1 MHNQE
6 KILFVD
12 DDANLLDACER
23 VLRRRFH
30 IETRIGPEAG
40 MAAVER
46 DGPYAV
52 VVSDMRMPNMDGVQF
67 LAQVKAKLPD
77 SVRMMLTA
85 FPDMETAIEAV
96 NQGNVFRFLT
106 KPVTPQILTAALEAA
121 LAQDR
126 LVKDRHGLLEMQL
139 RHAQKMELVGQCAAG
154 LAHDMRNILSII
166 QICAHRAL
174 EQQAS
179 PAELTQSLQRIHEA
193 AAHATNLT
201 QQLVTFCNCRQP
213 RSHFEPVDL
222 KKLLEDLSAL
232 LRPVLTRRIALQC
245 KPSPGLEPVWGDA
258 TMLGQVVMNLAINAR
273 DAMPNG
279 GQLTIQAESRVITV
293 HTVSQ
298 HPGARLGRFL
308 RLSVTD
314 TGCGMDTVVR
324 TRVFEPFFTTKEVG
338 KGTGLGLSVVADIV
352 QQHHGWTE
360 VHIAGMREPP
370 LTCICRWPPP
380 QRNPRRSKP
389 HEREETHLVC
399 RR

>member
-1 MHNQE
+1 
-6 KILFVD
+6 
-12 DDANLLDACER
+12 
-23 VLRRRFH
+23 
-30 IETRIGPEAG
+30 
-40 MAAVER
+40 
-46 DGPYAV
+46 
-52 VVSDMRMPNMDGVQF
+52 MPNMDGVQF

-106 KPVTPQILTAALEAA
+106 KPVTPQILTAALGG
-121 LAQDR
+121 
-126 LVKDRHGLLEMQL
+126 GLGAGPGWS
-139 RHAQKMELVGQCAAG
+139 RTGTGCWRCNWDHTQKMELVGQCTAG

-179 PAELTQSLQRIHEA
+179 PAELSQSLQRIHEA

-201 QQLVTFCNCRQP
+201 QQLVTFGSRRQP

-308 RLSVTD
+308 CLSVTE
-314 TGCGMDTVVR
+314 TAVQELTPSCGRGC
-324 TRVFEPFFTTKEVG
+324 
-338 KGTGLGLSVVADIV
+338 LS
-352 QQHHGWTE
+352 
-360 VHIAGMREPP
+360 RSSP
-370 LTCICRWPPP
+370 
-380 QRNPRRSKP
+380 PRRTARAP
-389 HEREETHLVC
+389 AWVC
-399 RR
+399 RLWRTSSNNITAGAEVRGLPGPGNHL